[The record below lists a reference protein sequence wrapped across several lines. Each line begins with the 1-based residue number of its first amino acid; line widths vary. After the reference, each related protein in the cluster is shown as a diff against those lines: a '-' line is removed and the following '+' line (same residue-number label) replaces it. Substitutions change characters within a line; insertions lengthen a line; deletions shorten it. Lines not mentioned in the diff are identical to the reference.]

1 MGFLDQLPENIKE
14 YIENKKEP
22 LLDGY
27 IRFFGEEKITE
38 ITDIVSRSS
47 IWNGG
52 IAFAVTAFG
61 DVFVWEGG
69 YVFLYQFTDSD
80 YNVILSGT
88 DFFFENIEDEDYQAD
103 FFDLTLYQESVD
115 KYGEIDESE
124 CFTLEPI
131 PALGGE
137 RKLKYVHVG
146 DMKTY
151 LSLLVQF

>member
-1 MGFLDQLPENIKE
+1 MSNFDQLPKNIKE
-14 YIENKKEP
+14 YIRNKKEP

-27 IRFFGEEKITE
+27 IRFLGEEEIAE
-38 ITDIVSRSS
+38 ITDIVNGSS
-47 IWNGG
+47 VWNGG
-52 IAFAVTAFG
+52 IPFAVTAFG

-103 FFDLTLYQESVD
+103 FFDLALYQKSVD
-115 KYGEIDESE
+115 KYGEINESE
-124 CFTLEPI
+124 CFILEPV
-131 PALGGE
+131 PALGGTRE
-137 RKLKYVHVG
+137 LKYVHVG

-151 LSLLVQF
+151 LSLLTQF